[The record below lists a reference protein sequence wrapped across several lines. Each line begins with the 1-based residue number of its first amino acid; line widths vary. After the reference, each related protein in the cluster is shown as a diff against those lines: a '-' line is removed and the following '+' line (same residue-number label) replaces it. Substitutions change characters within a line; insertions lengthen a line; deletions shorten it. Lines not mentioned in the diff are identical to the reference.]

1 MLLFMQMEPEMNQPE
16 GHFAPLRKVTP
27 LSKYLAMALFIIMP
41 FIGGWI
47 GYMYAPEKVVEVEK
61 VVIKEVEKEVVS
73 EVVKNSLSALSI
85 KKGDVFNTM
94 VVDEVSSYFSRNE
107 AIKDKPSLGDVSVS
121 FLGETT
127 LVGTLTID
135 TNFDFIS
142 DFTPESME
150 KLPRLDNSD
159 RYVWFRFLNPEI
171 IQTVNLKNGDR
182 VEVVIDE
189 YIYNSAPTEAS
200 NEVRIVRITKID

>member
-1 MLLFMQMEPEMNQPE
+1 MQPE
-16 GHFAPLRKVTP
+16 INTNEEHFASLSKVTP
-27 LSKYLAMALFIIMP
+27 VSKYLAMALFIIMP

-47 GYMYAPEKVVEVEK
+47 GYNYAPEKVVEVDK
-61 VVIKEVEKEVVS
+61 VIIKEVEKEVVS

-85 KKGDVFNTM
+85 KKGDVFNNM
-94 VVDEVSSYFSRNE
+94 VVEEVSSYFSRNE
-107 AIKDKPSLGDVSVS
+107 AIKDEPSLGDVSVS

-171 IQTVNLKNGDR
+171 IQTVNLKNSDR

-189 YIYNSAPTEAS
+189 YIYSAPTEAS
-200 NEVRIVRITKID
+200 NEARIVRSAKID